1 MRPAGAWIM
10 FILYT
15 SVLLQNSHLI
25 FYFPLPPFTFWT
37 QSPQSQVGL
46 VSRLFRQH
54 RFATRQAQ
62 QQTSS
67 VSFINMVIMMMIVL
81 FDVRCINIAAWQRL
95 VLSLLCLCWLGPSLC
110 RMATV
115 SLYCASKTALQII
128 LSFWW
133 SITNTNSQQI
143 SQDRPCSY

>member
-37 QSPQSQVGL
+37 QSPRSQVGL